1 MLFRSQVQGMAA
13 SAVGTAKD
21 WIGNALD
28 TFTGGDDNSQTYTDN
43 SQQPI
48 QISYSPQ
55 YTFTGGSPSRDD
67 LVEAERMSQDEFS
80 RMANQWLREISRT
93 SLKGA
98 LI

>member
-1 MLFRSQVQGMAA
+1 MAA

-55 YTFTGGSPSRDD
+55 YTFTGGSPSRGD